1 MGLII
6 NGEWRD
12 QGYDTDSNEGEF
24 QRQETTFRRWIGVSD
39 SGSETESFPA
49 ASGRYHL
56 FVSYACP
63 WAHRTLI
70 MRRLKNLEKVI
81 GVTVVDPKM
90 LENGW
95 EFTGDDEHNPLR
107 GLDYLYQ
114 VYMKAD
120 PDYEGTATV
129 PILWDKENETIV
141 NNESADI
148 LRILNSAFDDFNEV
162 EEDYYPESLREEI
175 DEVNELVYENI
186 NNGVYKAGFATTQKA
201 YEKAYKA
208 LFEALDT
215 VEERLSGQRF
225 LTGPDITEA
234 DWRLF
239 TTLVRFDPVY
249 YSHFKANRQRIVD
262 FPNLS
267 NYLRD
272 LYQHGKVAETVHL
285 DHIKTHYYYSHKSI
299 NPTQI
304 IPRGPAVDHS
314 RPHDRDRFC

>member
-6 NGEWRD
+6 DGEWRD
-12 QGYDTDSNEGEF
+12 KGYDRDSEGEF
-24 QRQETTFRRWIGVSD
+24 QREETTFRRWIGASD
-39 SGSETESFPA
+39 SGSESEYFPA
-49 ASGRYHL
+49 ESGRYHL
-56 FVSYACP
+56 FVSFACP

-95 EFTGDDEHNPLR
+95 EFTGDDRGNPLQ

-120 PDYEGTATV
+120 PDYEGRATV
-129 PILWDKENETIV
+129 PILWDKKNETIV

-148 LRILNSAFDDFNEV
+148 IRIFNSAFDDFNDV
-162 EEDYYPESLREEI
+162 EEDYYPESLRNEI
-175 DEVNELVYENI
+175 DEINELVYENI
-186 NNGVYKAGFATTQKA
+186 NNGVYKAGFATTQNA

-215 VEERLSGQRF
+215 VEDRLSRQRY
-225 LTGPDITEA
+225 LMGADITEA

-239 TTLVRFDPVY
+239 TTLIRFDPVY
-249 YSHFKANRQRIVD
+249 YVHFKANRQRIVD
-262 FPNLS
+262 FPNLG

-272 LYQHGKVAETVHL
+272 LYQHDKVAETVHL

-314 RPHDRDRFC
+314 RPHDRDRFA